1 MRQFPTLSLSKLC
14 IYISLILKMMQD
26 LFNEEGEEDYCVLST
41 EQAKTSSLA
50 GEMETPI
57 PPKAPSGFVGLL
69 NQ

>member
-1 MRQFPTLSLSKLC
+1 
-14 IYISLILKMMQD
+14 MMQD